1 MAKVTI
7 RARRAV
13 PPATSRVCRGLSSTR
28 PAAGARRW
36 MTGSRTVTRC
46 GARAIPGIAPFI
58 REANANIRR
67 LRRGVA
73 R

>member
-1 MAKVTI
+1 
-7 RARRAV
+7 
-13 PPATSRVCRGLSSTR
+13 
-28 PAAGARRW
+28 